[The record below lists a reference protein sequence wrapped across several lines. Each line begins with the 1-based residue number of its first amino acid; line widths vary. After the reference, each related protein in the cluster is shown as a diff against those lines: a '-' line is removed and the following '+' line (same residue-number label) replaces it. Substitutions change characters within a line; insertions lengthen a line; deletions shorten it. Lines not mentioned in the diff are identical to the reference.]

1 MNKTFYTDR
10 SIANSMD
17 PKRTALIIVD
27 MQNDFGHPDGYL
39 GKMGQDVSAVL
50 GTVPTLVDLV
60 EAARQA
66 GVLVVWTKNE
76 ALPAGRS
83 DSPAWLAFK
92 GTAFELDAPT
102 YTLKDSWGQKF
113 LEPLE
118 PREDE
123 PVVVKYRS
131 SAFDH
136 TALDLILRANGI
148 ETVVVCG
155 CATDACVES
164 TARSAAYHDYY
175 TQVASDCVASTRP
188 QMHEDAMR
196 VFELFFTTADSKEFA
211 SSWLKDRDVATSTD

>member
-1 MNKTFYTDR
+1 MNKTFYSDR
-10 SIANSMD
+10 SIANAVD
-17 PKRTALIIVD
+17 PKRTALVIVD
-27 MQNDFGHPDGYL
+27 MQNDFGHPEGYL
-39 GKMGQDVSAVL
+39 GKMGQDVSQVQD
-50 GTVPTLVDLV
+50 TVPALVDLI
-60 EAARQA
+60 EAARET
-66 GVLVVWTKNE
+66 GVLVIWTKNE

-102 YTLKDSWGQKF
+102 YTLKDSWGQQF

-118 PREDE
+118 AKDDE

-148 ETVVVCG
+148 ESVAVCG

-164 TARSAAYHDYY
+164 TARSSAYHDYL
-175 TQVASDCVASTRP
+175 TQIVSDCVGSTRP
-188 QMHEDAMR
+188 QMHDDAMR
-196 VFELFFTTADSKEFA
+196 VFETFFTTADSKEFA
-211 SSWLKDRDVATSTD
+211 ASWLAHAKEERND